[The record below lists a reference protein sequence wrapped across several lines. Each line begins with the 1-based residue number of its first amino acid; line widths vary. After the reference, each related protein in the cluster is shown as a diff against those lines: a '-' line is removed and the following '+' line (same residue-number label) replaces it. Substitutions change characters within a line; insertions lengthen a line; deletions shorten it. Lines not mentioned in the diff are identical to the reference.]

1 MTRTSYPGI
10 FTSTS
15 TIFLLD
21 ASGQYRRVAKIAVYG
36 ISVCAQI
43 TCSRSCT
50 FLAFSHGSELCVCVC
65 VCVCVSV
72 CLCVCVC
79 VCVCV
84 YVFPSLLPVGSC
96 PLQLVWF
103 CLVLQRKT
111 CRNNLRLCISDR
123 RILLTQ
129 LEKTLLVI
137 GLESLWCCVF
147 FLGHLY
153 C

>member
-65 VCVCVSV
+65 VCVCL
-72 CLCVCVC
+72 CLCVCV
-79 VCVCV
+79 
-84 YVFPSLLPVGSC
+84 SLFVAGRFLP
-96 PLQLVWF
+96 F
-103 CLVLQRKT
+103 AACLVLFGVAKE
-111 CRNNLRLCISDR
+111 NL
-123 RILLTQ
+123 
-129 LEKTLLVI
+129 
-137 GLESLWCCVF
+137 
-147 FLGHLY
+147 
-153 C
+153 

>member
-1 MTRTSYPGI
+1 MLQD
-10 FTSTS
+10 STDELQKS
-15 TIFLLD
+15 QFM
-21 ASGQYRRVAKIAVYG
+21 ASASAP
-36 ISVCAQI
+36 
-43 TCSRSCT
+43 RSP
-50 FLAFSHGSELCVCVC
+50 APEAAPFSPSPMVLSCVCVC
-65 VCVCVSV
+65 VCVCV